1 MLALLQASCGIL
13 VRCLVLD
20 VCLQGFNLIT
30 YSTIFMS
37 VVVLIVPF
45 ILKNMFNSLHFLKHK
60 FRIVLVTHILGKVY
74 NLGRAGQ

>member
-1 MLALLQASCGIL
+1 
-13 VRCLVLD
+13 
-20 VCLQGFNLIT
+20 
-30 YSTIFMS
+30 MS

-74 NLGRAGQ
+74 NLGRAEPIVLSNLSVIYEALQNDIVSEKER